1 MRPVVS
7 LQGAVM
13 LAHSKMAGDLRGRR
27 KTSSLFRHYF
37 DDVGEPSPRRR
48 GNCVL
53 AIANCVWK
61 MRLASADQDCFRS
74 AETNMRG
81 RVCPPQDFRIHAA
94 KAGSQAQTKQTWRPA
109 GAGRRVDREVAWLFP

>member
-13 LAHSKMAGDLRGRR
+13 LAHSKMAWDLRGRR

-61 MRLASADQDCFRS
+61 MRLASADQDCLSEAPQPTR
-74 AETNMRG
+74 EG
-81 RVCPPQDFRIHAA
+81 VCSPPGFRIHTAR
-94 KAGSQAQTKQTWRPA
+94 AGSQAQTKQTRRPA
-109 GAGRRVDREVAWLFP
+109 GAGRRVDREV